1 MNPGNKLQSVMVVFN
16 VVIKKFQR
24 NAEKTG
30 WTYIVIPA
38 AIANQLKPAFRK
50 SFRIEGKIDEVKIEK
65 ASLLPMGDGNFIL
78 ALNKQLRNKIGK
90 GVGAT
95 LKVQIQEDKRELDIS
110 SELLS
115 CLEDEP
121 EAYKAFMKM
130 PPSHR
135 RYYSKWITDAKTDQT
150 RVKRI
155 AITVN
160 AMLTNKTFGEAL
172 KAAAKTE

>member
-1 MNPGNKLQSVMVVFN
+1 
-16 VVIKKFQR
+16 
-24 NAEKTG
+24 
-30 WTYIVIPA
+30 
-38 AIANQLKPAFRK
+38 
-50 SFRIEGKIDEVKIEK
+50 
-65 ASLLPMGDGNFIL
+65 
-78 ALNKQLRNKIGK
+78 
-90 GVGAT
+90 
-95 LKVQIQEDKRELDIS
+95 
-110 SELLS
+110 
-115 CLEDEP
+115 
-121 EAYKAFMKM
+121 MKM